1 MEESAPRGRLNDTRL
16 LRRILIAIGLVL
28 AALILVVVAI
38 YAGAFIML
46 APLFHLRDEPGTAR
60 HQARMNAR
68 HPSINDYRG
77 PAPAAPAPVTTA
89 EGRP

>member
-1 MEESAPRGRLNDTRL
+1 MEESARLSRLNDTRL

-46 APLFHLRDEPGTAR
+46 APMM
-60 HQARMNAR
+60 Q
-68 HPSINDYRG
+68 
-77 PAPAAPAPVTTA
+77 
-89 EGRP
+89 